1 MSKLLIIGVAG
12 TNGAGK
18 DTVGHILADHHGFL
32 FVSVTDLLRKEAERR
47 SLPVERG
54 VLRTISAEWR
64 RALGLGVLV
73 DKAVAEYETVKDKY
87 KGVVIASLRNPG
99 EADRVH
105 ALGGT
110 VVWIDADPRVRYDRI
125 QKARETRG
133 RAGED
138 DKTFEQF
145 QKEQAEEM
153 TQAGDSATVNMSG
166 VKDIADIS
174 IDNDDS
180 GVEKFRR
187 DLEKALGL
195 SGAED
200 ADRTGDQ

>member
-1 MSKLLIIGVAG
+1 MGKIQIIGVAG

-18 DTVGHILADHHGFL
+18 DTVGHILAEHHGYL
-32 FVSVTDLLRKEAERR
+32 FVSVTELLRKEAERR
-47 SLPVERG
+47 NLPVERG

-87 KGVVIASLRNPG
+87 AGVVLASLRNPG

-110 VVWIDADPRVRYDRI
+110 VIWVDADPRVRYDRI
-125 QKARETRG
+125 QKARVERG

-145 QKEQAEEM
+145 QKEEAEEM
-153 TQAGDSATVNMSG
+153 NRSGDSATLNMAA
-166 VKDIADIS
+166 VKQRADIS
-174 IDNDDS
+174 ISNDDS
-180 GVEKFRR
+180 GVEKFRH
-187 DLEKALGL
+187 DLEQALRL
-195 SGAED
+195 SGSED
-200 ADRTGDQ
+200 TDRTGD

>member
-1 MSKLLIIGVAG
+1 MSKLQIIGVAG
-12 TNGAGK
+12 TNGSGK
-18 DTVGHILADHHGFL
+18 DTAGHLLADHHGYL

-64 RALGLGVLV
+64 RSLGLGVLV

-87 KGVVIASLRNPG
+87 KGVVLASLRNPG

-110 VVWIDADPRVRYDRI
+110 VIWVDADPRIRYDRI
-125 QKARETRG
+125 QAARQERG

-145 QKEQAEEM
+145 QREQAEEM
-153 TQAGDSATVNMSG
+153 NPSGDAATVNISG
-166 VKDIADIS
+166 VKERCDIS
-174 IDNDDS
+174 VSNDDS
-180 GVEKFRR
+180 GVEKFRH
-187 DLEKALGL
+187 DLEQALGL
-195 SGAED
+195 
-200 ADRTGDQ
+200 